1 MREERRGVKEDT
13 DGKREKDRVD
23 ALLEDFCRLISY
35 SLINSWLARLTFCT
49 TGSLIF
55 RLLILG
61 QYQE

>member
-35 SLINSWLARLTFCT
+35 SLINSWLAR
-49 TGSLIF
+49 
-55 RLLILG
+55 
-61 QYQE
+61 